1 MPSCPVCRWRERV
14 LPHNQGEAPH
24 PSCRVLRLPTLI
36 TDTEDVVATLEKEPL
51 RTRSDMHKRPPKLW
65 IDILSTKKLW
75 GPTTGFAPNGTR
87 WYRFACR
94 DMRPVSLLS
103 SSHLSTDYIE
113 DFYGNRI
120 KRDENGMFAM
130 FKCVPLEALVTA
142 TLGSSGS
149 EGILKDGGMRYGY
162 LHDDHG
168 AGVYTDASPP
178 WELFPPGEENALL
191 QLHMHAN
198 ITEAKHGPK
207 GRYVL
212 KSEQGDASIGADC
225 ADSEVLAIL
234 VSEDHVPKFLQTAVL
249 PKPMTLCHIPPV
261 FPGCIKPVQ
270 TSAGARATLGEG
282 KGR

>member
-1 MPSCPVCRWRERV
+1 
-14 LPHNQGEAPH
+14 
-24 PSCRVLRLPTLI
+24 
-36 TDTEDVVATLEKEPL
+36 
-51 RTRSDMHKRPPKLW
+51 
-65 IDILSTKKLW
+65 
-75 GPTTGFAPNGTR
+75 
-87 WYRFACR
+87 
-94 DMRPVSLLS
+94 MRPVSLLS

-162 LHDDHG
+162 LHADHG

-191 QLHMHAN
+191 QLYMHAN

-234 VSEDHVPKFLQTAVL
+234 VSEDHVPKFVQTAVL

-261 FPGCIKPVQ
+261 FPGCIKPPYKHRQVPGQ
-270 TSAGARATLGEG
+270 LWARARADETVL
-282 KGR
+282 